1 MHTYLH
7 QIKADLSSLVF
18 NAAEFN
24 LFLETLKVNDGSA
37 PCVVVSFKNQKV
49 VAFAYERIQL
59 LAKCFPSIQPH
70 YWSLIEKKD
79 CTINFGTNPAEQFVR
94 GEIEGF
100 HVVFSGV
107 VAPNGAPVP
116 DLGVHVLETNKIEID
131 YRMGPE
137 WDEKT
142 VFGFFSI
149 LHHLSQLADDV
160 AFICEANQYDPDGEL
175 LLKWYA
181 LWERCFR

>member
-1 MHTYLH
+1 MTE
-7 QIKADLSSLVF
+7 IKADFNKAVF
-18 NAAEFN
+18 SNEEFYF
-24 LFLETLKVNDGSA
+24 FLRTLQANDGSL
-37 PCVVVSFKNQKV
+37 PCVTINFGEIKM
-49 VAFAYERIQL
+49 VALAYARIQL
-59 LAKCFPSIQPH
+59 LAKCFPSIQPY

-79 CTINFGTNPAEQFVR
+79 CPINFGTNPAEQFLR

-107 VAPNGAPVP
+107 VAPNGTTVP
-116 DLGVHVLETNKIEID
+116 DLGVHVLETNTIEID

-149 LHHLSQLADDV
+149 LEHVSQLADKV
-160 AFICEANQYDPDGEL
+160 TFTCEANQHDPNGEL
-175 LLKWYA
+175 FLKWYSI
-181 LWERCFR
+181 WKRCHS